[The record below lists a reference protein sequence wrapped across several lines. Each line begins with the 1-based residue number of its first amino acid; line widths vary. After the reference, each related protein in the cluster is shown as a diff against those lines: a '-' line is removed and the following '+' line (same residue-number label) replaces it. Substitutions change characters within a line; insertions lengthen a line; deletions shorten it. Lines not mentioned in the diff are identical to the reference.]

1 VWQKRSAEIVIEYG
15 EILERKSFRYP
26 PEKRIFVPQK
36 IQLFSLPIS
45 KECLKKFFKF
55 CNLQHYLKTGGRK

>member
-36 IQLFSLPIS
+36 IQLFVFANFQRMLEKIP
-45 KECLKKFFKF
+45 
-55 CNLQHYLKTGGRK
+55 

>member
-1 VWQKRSAEIVIEYG
+1 LQFVSLLKKPRKEKVWQKRSAEIVIEYG

-36 IQLFSLPIS
+36 IQLF
-45 KECLKKFFKF
+45 FFANFQRMLEKI
-55 CNLQHYLKTGGRK
+55 L